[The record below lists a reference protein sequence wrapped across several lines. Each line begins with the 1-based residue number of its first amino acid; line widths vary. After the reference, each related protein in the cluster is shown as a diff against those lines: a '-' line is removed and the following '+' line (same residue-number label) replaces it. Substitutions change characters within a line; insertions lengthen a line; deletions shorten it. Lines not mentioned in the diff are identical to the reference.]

1 MPDEYLFWFCKL
13 QNFSNSSLEY
23 LFIIFN
29 LFQSMVMTLFR
40 CPAGMSQSK
49 RGGILFSLILS
60 NIRDKSTIC
69 EKDGRL
75 FATQYFTNS
84 SYETF

>member
-13 QNFSNSSLEY
+13 ENFSNSSLEY
-23 LFIIFN
+23 LFII
-29 LFQSMVMTLFR
+29 FQSMVMTLFR

-60 NIRDKSTIC
+60 NIRDISTIC
-69 EKDGRL
+69 EKDG
-75 FATQYFTNS
+75 
-84 SYETF
+84 